1 MNKQDGKKLI
11 KKIIR
16 DFMKTEK
23 FKTVHEKLKK
33 FQPDITKREVMES
46 YLTLNGQNFF
56 RNYLFPIMEKHGFKV
71 ETKEVEEMV
80 TI

>member
-80 TI
+80 TT